1 MKYKERKALKERGEG
16 IRGGGPVYRVRRGK
30 VVEVPPEWIG
40 DTVSRQK
47 INRRKVDR
55 EVKRKLKRSVRR
67 RDDAQAFADE
77 GCRAGRICESR
88 LT

>member
-1 MKYKERKALKERGEG
+1 M
-16 IRGGGPVYRVRRGK
+16 
-30 VVEVPPEWIG
+30 PPEWIG

-55 EVKRKLKRSVRR
+55 EVKRKLKRSGRR

-77 GCRAGRICESR
+77 GLDHKGCKTGRIWESR